1 MWLSIGQWPGST
13 LFEPENLFLL
23 SSSSIAFFVYNIS
36 WYSQASNMTLLADIL
51 AQVTLL
57 RVFVF
62 SFLFLVIS
70 FIFDLLSQPRYPGS
84 IPVLG
89 HDSRKWFSTI
99 RNSFAYFTQH
109 QAWTGEG
116 YEKVAPLHIF

>member
-1 MWLSIGQWPGST
+1 
-13 LFEPENLFLL
+13 
-23 SSSSIAFFVYNIS
+23 
-36 WYSQASNMTLLADIL
+36 MTLLADIL

-62 SFLFLVIS
+62 SILFLVVS
-70 FIFDLLSQPRYPGS
+70 FIVDLLNQPRYPDS
-84 IPVLG
+84 IPILG
-89 HDSRKWFSTI
+89 HDSKKWFSTI

-116 YEKVAPLHIF
+116 YEKVTLYTPFDNDISLIVNSMAKMGYPSLLQRHSHVLQTSLCPGLKSRG

>member
-1 MWLSIGQWPGST
+1 
-13 LFEPENLFLL
+13 
-23 SSSSIAFFVYNIS
+23 
-36 WYSQASNMTLLADIL
+36 MTLLADIL
-51 AQVTLL
+51 AQVTLA

-70 FIFDLLSQPRYPGS
+70 FIVDLACQPRYPDS

-89 HDSRKWFSTI
+89 HDSKKWFSTI

-116 YEKVAPLHIF
+116 YEKVSLLYTSFDSDISLIVNSMAKMGYPSLLQRHSLVPQMLSCPDPKPPG